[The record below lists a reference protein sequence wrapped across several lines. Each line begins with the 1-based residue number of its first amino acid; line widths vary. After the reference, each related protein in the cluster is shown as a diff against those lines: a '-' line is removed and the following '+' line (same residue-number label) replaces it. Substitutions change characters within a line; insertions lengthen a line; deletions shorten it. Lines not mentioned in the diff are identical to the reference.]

1 MSWWMWLIIAVAAL
15 IAILAALVILAAISA
30 AEALTKAVSD
40 GFDEYVKTMF
50 WNR

>member
-15 IAILAALVILAAISA
+15 IVILAVLFILAAISA
-30 AEALTKAVSD
+30 ARALAEAVAD